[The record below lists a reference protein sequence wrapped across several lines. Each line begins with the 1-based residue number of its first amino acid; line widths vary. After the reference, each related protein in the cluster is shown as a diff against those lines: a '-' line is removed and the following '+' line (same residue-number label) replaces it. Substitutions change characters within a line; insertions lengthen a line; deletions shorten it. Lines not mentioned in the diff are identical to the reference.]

1 MPVRTRAF
9 LLAAVL
15 AAPSA
20 LLLGLALGEVR
31 AQAPGGSVVPAVAG
45 EVGPAAAGPGVLV
58 RFTKL
63 GGVDQKD
70 VRVDRMISL
79 VVAEG
84 AAPSAL
90 VAPGPF
96 RAEWEASLEVPLRS
110 DVTFAFAGNGQAQ
123 LFVNDAAVLEE
134 AGEVLGAATSATVR
148 LAKGANR
155 VRVVYTSPDDGDARF
170 RLQWQ
175 GRGFGREDVPPMAL
189 SHDPAAAGLAQAT
202 LIREGR
208 ELVANLHCFRC
219 HDPGEL
225 ATAAAMPELQLGP
238 PYLGAAGERFQ
249 TDWLAAWIADPHT
262 LRPGTR
268 MPKLALTSTEV
279 ADITAY
285 LVADAPAAPA
295 AAAAPD
301 AGLINRGAHLFTDL
315 QCASCHALPGKPL
328 EVAGHSR
335 VSLAQVPV
343 KWRAAALQEYLREPE
358 ALHAGSRMP
367 NFKLSEA
374 EAAALTAFLLA
385 QETPVRVAAAAKGDP
400 IRGQD
405 TFVAKSCLNCHAPA
419 GPVRAKDFGEMVYG
433 GPWTRGCV
441 AEDAAA
447 RGVAPDFAFN
457 ARQRAALRAFAGAGI
472 GVLAHDAPVEFAR
485 RQWVDLQCSA
495 CHARDGVGAVY
506 TSLTAEI
513 AAHEAAHPGRPPA
526 DEGEES
532 SVDPDPP
539 LLTWAG
545 EKLKPEWMKALLT
558 GELSYRARPWLAARM
573 PAFPARAEAL
583 AAGLAAEH
591 GAPAV
596 TPADAGAAATEEAIA
611 AGHLLAGTEGFNCLA
626 CHAVGETPATAPF
639 GAPGVNFSHVT
650 ERIRPEYFIRWMDNP
665 LRVVPGTKMPK
676 FTDTSGRTLNADVLD
691 GDTRAQW
698 DALYAYLQTLQTP
711 PNP

>member
-1 MPVRTRAF
+1 MKAVGVRA
-9 LLAAVL
+9 LLLGAAL

-20 LLLGLALGEVR
+20 LLLGLVFGDVR
-31 AQAPGGSVVPAVAG
+31 AQAPGDTAGPVVAG
-45 EVGPAAAGPGVLV
+45 QVASAPGALV

-90 VAPGPF
+90 VAPGAF

-123 LFVNDAAVLEE
+123 LFVNDAAALEE
-134 AGEVLGAATSATVR
+134 AGEALGATTSATVR
-148 LAKGANR
+148 LNKGANR

-208 ELVANLHCFRC
+208 ELVAALHCFRC
-219 HDPGEL
+219 HDAGDL
-225 ATAAAMPELQLGP
+225 AASAAMPELQLGP

-268 MPKLALTSTEV
+268 MPKLALTPTEV

-285 LVADAPAAPA
+285 LVADAPVAPA
-295 AAAAPD
+295 AAPAPD

-405 TFVAKSCLNCHAPA
+405 SFVAKSCLNCHAPA
-419 GPVRAKDFGEMVYG
+419 GPVRAKDFGEMVYQ

-441 AEDAAA
+441 ADDPAA
-447 RGVAPDFAFN
+447 RGTAPDFAFT
-457 ARQRAALRAFAGAGI
+457 AQQRAALRAFAAAGI
-472 GVLAHDAPVEFAR
+472 GALAHDAPVEFAR
-485 RQWVDLQCSA
+485 RQWADLRCSA

-506 TSLTAEI
+506 TSLAEEI
-513 AAHEAAHPGRPPA
+513 AAHEAAYPGRPPP

-545 EKLKPEWMKALLT
+545 EKLKPEWMQAQLA
-558 GELSYRARPWLAARM
+558 GALSYRARPWLAARM
-573 PAFPARAEAL
+573 PAFPARAAAL

-596 TPADAGAAATEEAIA
+596 TPAEDAGAAATEEQIA
-611 AGHLLAGTEGFNCLA
+611 AGQRLAGTEGFNCLA

-639 GAPGVNFSHVT
+639 GAPGVNFAHVT
-650 ERIRPEYFIRWMDNP
+650 ERLRPEYFIRWMDNP

-676 FTDTSGRTLNADVLD
+676 FTDAAGRTLNADVLD

-698 DALYAYLQTLQTP
+698 DALYAYLRTLQTP

>member
-1 MPVRTRAF
+1 MMPVRARAF
-9 LLAAVL
+9 LLATVL
-15 AAPSA
+15 AVPSA
-20 LLLGLALGEVR
+20 LLLGLVFGDVR
-31 AQAPGGSVVPAVAG
+31 AQAAAGPAVPAVAG
-45 EVGPAAAGPGVLV
+45 SGVVV
-58 RFTKL
+58 RFSSPGSGAT
-63 GGVDQKD
+63 D

-79 VVAEG
+79 LVAEG

-90 VAPGPF
+90 VGPGMF

-134 AGEVLGAATSATVR
+134 AGEALGATTSATVR
-148 LAKGANR
+148 LAKGPNR
-155 VRVVYTSPDDGDARF
+155 VRVVYTSPAAGEARF

-189 SHDPAAAGLAQAT
+189 SHDPAAAGLAQSL

-208 ELVANLHCFRC
+208 ELVAAMHCFRC
-219 HDPGEL
+219 HDAGDLVES
-225 ATAAAMPELQLGP
+225 AAMPELQLGP

-268 MPKLALTSTEV
+268 MPKLALTPTEV

-315 QCASCHALPGKPL
+315 QCASCHALPGRPM

-385 QETPVRVAAAAKGDP
+385 QETPVRVAAAVKGDP
-400 IRGQD
+400 IRGQES
-405 TFVAKSCLNCHAPA
+405 FVAKSCLNCHAPA
-419 GPVRAKDFGEMVYG
+419 GPVRAQDFAATLAG
-433 GPWTRGCV
+433 GWTRGCV
-441 AEDAAA
+441 AEDAVG
-447 RGVAPDFAFN
+447 RGAAPDFAFN
-457 ARQRAALRAFAGAGI
+457 ARQRAALRAFAGAGT
-472 GVLAHDAPVEFAR
+472 GVLVHDAPVEFAR

-513 AAHEAAHPGRPPA
+513 AAHEAAHPGRPPP

-545 EKLKPEWMKALLT
+545 EKLKPEWMQAQLA
-558 GELSYRARPWLAARM
+558 GALSYRARPWLAARM
-573 PAFPARAEAL
+573 PAFPARADAL

-591 GAPAV
+591 GAPTV
-596 TPADAGAAATEEAIA
+596 TPADDAGAAATAEQIA
-611 AGHLLAGTEGFNCLA
+611 AGHLLAGTEAFNCLA

-639 GAPGVNFSHVT
+639 GAPGVNFAYVT

-676 FTDTSGRTLNADVLD
+676 FTDTAGRTLNADVLD

-698 DALYAYLQTLQTP
+698 DALYAYLRTLQNSS
-711 PNP
+711 NP

>member
-1 MPVRTRAF
+1 MMPARARAF

-20 LLLGLALGEVR
+20 LLLGLVAADGR
-31 AQAPGGSVVPAVAG
+31 AQAPGGGAGPAVTAS
-45 EVGPAAAGPGVLV
+45 ATLAPGVVV
-58 RFTKL
+58 RFTS
-63 GGVDQKD
+63 GGAGATD
-70 VRVDRMISL
+70 VRSDRLIAL
-79 VVAEG
+79 AVAEG
-84 AAPSAL
+84 ASPSAL
-90 VAPGPF
+90 LPPGAF

-123 LFVNDAAVLEE
+123 LFVNEAAVLEE
-134 AGEVLGAATSATVR
+134 AGEALGAATSATVR

-155 VRVVYTSPDDGDARF
+155 VRVVYTSPDNGEARF

-189 SHDPAAAGLAQAT
+189 SHDPAAAGLVRAT

-208 ELVANLHCFRC
+208 ELVAAMHCFRC
-219 HDPGEL
+219 HDAGEL
-225 ATAAAMPELQLGP
+225 AMAAAMPELQLGP

-268 MPKLALTSTEV
+268 MPKLALTPTEV

-295 AAAAPD
+295 AAPAPD

-328 EVAGHSR
+328 EAAGHSR

-367 NFKLSEA
+367 NFKLSEP

-419 GPVRAKDFGEMVYG
+419 GPVRAQDFAATLAG
-433 GPWTRGCV
+433 GWTRGCV
-441 AEDAAA
+441 AEDAAG
-447 RGVAPDFAFN
+447 RGTAPDFAFT
-457 ARQRAALRAFAGAGI
+457 GP
-472 GVLAHDAPVEFAR
+472 GVRVHDAPVEFAR
-485 RQWVDLQCSA
+485 RQWADLRCSA
-495 CHARDGVGAVY
+495 CHARDGVGAVT
-506 TSLTAEI
+506 TSLTEEI

-532 SVDPDPP
+532 SVDPHPP

-545 EKLKPEWMKALLT
+545 EKLKPEWMQALFA
-558 GELSYRARPWLAARM
+558 GELSDRARPWLAARM
-573 PAFPARAEAL
+573 PAFPARAGAL

-596 TPADAGAAATEEAIA
+596 TPAAAGPPATAEQIA
-611 AGHLLAGTEGFNCLA
+611 AGQRLVGTEGFNCLA
-626 CHAVGETPATAPF
+626 CHAVGEAPATAPF
-639 GAPGVNFSHVT
+639 GAPGVNFAQFA

-676 FTDTSGRTLNADVLD
+676 FTDAAGRTLNADVLD

-698 DALYAYLQTLQTP
+698 DALSAYLHTLQTL